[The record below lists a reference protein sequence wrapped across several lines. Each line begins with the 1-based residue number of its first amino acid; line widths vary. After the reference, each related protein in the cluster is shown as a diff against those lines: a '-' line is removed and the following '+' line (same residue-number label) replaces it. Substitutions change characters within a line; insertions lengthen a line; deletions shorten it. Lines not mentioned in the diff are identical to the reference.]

1 MIRYFLLSR
10 YEIIRAGLAAAGV
23 NIPPFD
29 DITPGMVARAAVAAA
44 GGAVAAFAFCK
55 LLPALL
61 WLCYYAGL
69 PM

>member
-10 YEIIRAGLAAAGV
+10 YEIIRARLAAAGLSL
-23 NIPPFD
+23 PPFD
-29 DITPGMVARAAVAAA
+29 DITPRMVARAALLAA
-44 GGAVAAFAFCK
+44 GYAGAAWVAVKFAA
-55 LLPALL
+55 ALL